1 MKSVDP
7 WFYFRIAA
15 ITARLKQDRRH
26 HRLGAVGL
34 RSDGVLVAAPNG
46 PACTHTPAVHA
57 EARVVRKMDKNG
69 TVFVVR
75 INASGYAMS
84 RPCHDCQRV
93 MQSKRVR
100 AAYYTINENEYGV
113 IEFR

>member
-1 MKSVDP
+1 MKSIDP
-7 WFYFRIAA
+7 WFYFRIAT
-15 ITARLKQDRRH
+15 ITATMKKDRRH

-46 PACTHTPAVHA
+46 PSTDRTPAVHA
-57 EARVVRKMDKNG
+57 EARVVRKMDRNG

-75 INASGYAMS
+75 INASGYAMA
-84 RPCHDCQRV
+84 RPCPDCQRA

-100 AAYYTINENEYGV
+100 AAYYTINTNEYGV
-113 IEFR
+113 MEF